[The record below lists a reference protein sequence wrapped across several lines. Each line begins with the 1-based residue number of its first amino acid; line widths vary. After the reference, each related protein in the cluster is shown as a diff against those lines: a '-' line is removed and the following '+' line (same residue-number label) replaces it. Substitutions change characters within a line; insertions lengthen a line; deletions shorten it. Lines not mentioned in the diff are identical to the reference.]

1 MDENNQETNE
11 EIKKDP
17 EVIKVEPIPNDESK
31 GLKSTFPK
39 KTSHFNKGLTKNILI
54 VALVIVLGGA
64 SGFGGAYLY
73 GKTNKTSSSQ
83 TVIYET
89 AENVSANTGTSSETT
104 VEEVVS
110 KVADS
115 VVEIATESVT
125 TSSYLGKYVTSG
137 AGSGV
142 IVTANGYIVTNY
154 HVIEDAKKITV
165 TTTDGTQYEATVVG
179 SDSDTD
185 LAILKIDAT
194 GLTSAVL
201 GNSSNLLT
209 GQSVIVIGNPLG
221 SLGGSVTTGIIS
233 ALSREITIS
242 GNTMTLLQTNAA
254 VNPGNSGGGLFD
266 LNGNLVG
273 IVNAKSSGEDVE
285 GIGFAIP
292 IDTAKT
298 VIEDLINQG
307 YVSGRFKLGVSLT
320 DVTTQQQAYQYNVS
334 ELGVYVSSVDTD
346 SNASK
351 GGIKSGDRIVSI
363 DGEEV
368 SSSSE
373 VSTIIKS
380 HTAGDKITII
390 VSRNSSQRT
399 LTITLEESN
408 S

>member
-1 MDENNQETNE
+1 MDENNKETNE
-11 EIKKDP
+11 EIKDP
-17 EVIKVEPIPNDESK
+17 EVIKVEPLPNDESK

-39 KTSHFNKGLTKNILI
+39 KSNHFNKGLAKNIMI
-54 VALVIVLGGA
+54 VALVVILGGA

-73 GKTNKTSSSQ
+73 GKTNKNSSSQ

-89 AENVSANTGTSSETT
+89 AENVSANTGTSSETA
-104 VEEVVS
+104 VESVVS

-125 TSSYLGKYVTSG
+125 TSTYLGKYVTSG

-165 TTTDGTQYEATVVG
+165 TTTDGTQYEATLVG
-179 SDSDTD
+179 TDSDTD
-185 LAILKIDAT
+185 LAILKIEAT

-201 GNSSNLLT
+201 GNSGNLLT
-209 GQSVIVIGNPLG
+209 GQSVVVIGNPLG

-266 LNGNLVG
+266 MNGNLVG

-320 DVTTQQQAYQYNVS
+320 DVTSQQQAYQYNVS
-334 ELGVYVSSVDTD
+334 ELGVYVSSVDTN

-351 GGIKSGDRIVSI
+351 GGMKSGDRIVSI
-363 DGEEV
+363 DGKEV
-368 SSSSE
+368 SSASE
-373 VSTIIKS
+373 VMTIIKS
-380 HTAGDKITII
+380 HTAGDKVTII

-399 LTITLEESN
+399 LTITLEETN

>member
-1 MDENNQETNE
+1 MDENNKETNE
-11 EIKKDP
+11 EIKDP
-17 EVIKVEPIPNDESK
+17 EVIKVEPLPNDESK

-39 KTSHFNKGLTKNILI
+39 KSNHFNKGLAKNIVI
-54 VALVIVLGGA
+54 VALVVILGGA

-73 GKTNKTSSSQ
+73 GKTNKNSSSQ

-89 AENVSANTGTSSETT
+89 AENVSANTGTSSETA
-104 VEEVVS
+104 VESVVS

-125 TSSYLGKYVTSG
+125 TSTYLGKYVTSG

-165 TTTDGTQYEATVVG
+165 TTTDGTQYEATLVG
-179 SDSDTD
+179 TDSDTD
-185 LAILKIDAT
+185 LAILKIEAT

-201 GNSSNLLT
+201 GNSGNLLT
-209 GQSVIVIGNPLG
+209 GQSVVVIGNPLG

-266 LNGNLVG
+266 MNGNLVG

-320 DVTTQQQAYQYNVS
+320 DVTSQQQAYQYNVS
-334 ELGVYVSSVDTD
+334 ELGVYVSSVDTN

-351 GGIKSGDRIVSI
+351 GGMKSGDRIVSI
-363 DGEEV
+363 DGKEV
-368 SSSSE
+368 SSASE
-373 VSTIIKS
+373 VMTIIKS
-380 HTAGDKITII
+380 HTAGDKVTII

-399 LTITLEESN
+399 LTITLEETN

>member
-73 GKTNKTSSSQ
+73 GKTNRTSSSQ

-185 LAILKIDAT
+185 LAILKIEVT

-368 SSSSE
+368 SSASE

>member
-1 MDENNQETNE
+1 MDENNKETNE
-11 EIKKDP
+11 EIKDP
-17 EVIKVEPIPNDESK
+17 EVIKVEPLPNDESK

-39 KTSHFNKGLTKNILI
+39 KSNHFNKGLAKNIMI
-54 VALVIVLGGA
+54 VALVVILGGA

-73 GKTNKTSSSQ
+73 GKTNKNSSSQ

-89 AENVSANTGTSSETT
+89 AENVSANTGTSSETA
-104 VEEVVS
+104 VESVVS

-125 TSSYLGKYVTSG
+125 TSTYLGKYVTSG

-165 TTTDGTQYEATVVG
+165 TTTDGTQYEATLVG
-179 SDSDTD
+179 TDSDTD
-185 LAILKIDAT
+185 LAILKIEAT

-201 GNSSNLLT
+201 GNSGNLLT
-209 GQSVIVIGNPLG
+209 GQSVVVIGNPLG

-242 GNTMTLLQTNAA
+242 DNTMTLLQTNAA

-266 LNGNLVG
+266 MNGNLVG

-320 DVTTQQQAYQYNVS
+320 DVTSQQQAYQYNVS
-334 ELGVYVSSVDTD
+334 ELGVYVSSVDTN

-351 GGIKSGDRIVSI
+351 GGMKSGDRIVSI
-363 DGEEV
+363 DGKEV
-368 SSSSE
+368 SSASE
-373 VSTIIKS
+373 VMTIIKS
-380 HTAGDKITII
+380 HTAGDKVTII

-399 LTITLEESN
+399 LTITLEETN

>member
-201 GNSSNLLT
+201 GSSSNLLT

>member
-1 MDENNQETNE
+1 MDENNKETNE
-11 EIKKDP
+11 EIKDP
-17 EVIKVEPIPNDESK
+17 EVIKVESLPNDESK

-39 KTSHFNKGLTKNILI
+39 KSNHFNKGLAKNIVI
-54 VALVIVLGGA
+54 VALVVILGGA

-73 GKTNKTSSSQ
+73 GKTNKNSSSQ

-89 AENVSANTGTSSETT
+89 AENVSANTGTSSETA
-104 VEEVVS
+104 VESVVS

-125 TSSYLGKYVTSG
+125 TSTYLGKYVTSG

-165 TTTDGTQYEATVVG
+165 TTTDGTQYEATLVG
-179 SDSDTD
+179 TDSDTD
-185 LAILKIDAT
+185 LAILKIEAT

-201 GNSSNLLT
+201 GNSGNLLT
-209 GQSVIVIGNPLG
+209 GQSVVVIGNPLG

-266 LNGNLVG
+266 MNGNLVG

-320 DVTTQQQAYQYNVS
+320 DVTSQQQAYQYNVS
-334 ELGVYVSSVDTD
+334 ELGVYVSSVDTN

-351 GGIKSGDRIVSI
+351 GGMKSGDRIVSI
-363 DGEEV
+363 DGKEV
-368 SSSSE
+368 SSASE
-373 VSTIIKS
+373 VMTIIKS
-380 HTAGDKITII
+380 HTAGDKVTII

-399 LTITLEESN
+399 LTITLEETN

>member
-1 MDENNQETNE
+1 MDENNQEKNE

-17 EVIKVEPIPNDESK
+17 EVIKVEPIPNEESK

-73 GKTNKTSSSQ
+73 GKTNKNSSSQ

-89 AENVSANTGTSSETT
+89 AENVSANTGTQSETA

-110 KVADS
+110 KVANS

-185 LAILKIDAT
+185 LAILKIEAT

-266 LNGNLVG
+266 LSGNLIG

-307 YVSGRFKLGVSLT
+307 YVTGRFKLGVSLT

-351 GGIKSGDRIVSI
+351 GGMKSGDRIVSI
-363 DGEEV
+363 DGKEV

-399 LTITLEESN
+399 LTITLEETN

>member
-1 MDENNQETNE
+1 MDENNKETNE
-11 EIKKDP
+11 EIKDP
-17 EVIKVEPIPNDESK
+17 EVIKVESLPNDESK

-39 KTSHFNKGLTKNILI
+39 KSNHFNKGLAKNIVI
-54 VALVIVLGGA
+54 VALVVILGGA

-73 GKTNKTSSSQ
+73 GKTNKNSSSQ

-89 AENVSANTGTSSETT
+89 AENVSANTGTSSETA
-104 VEEVVS
+104 VESVVS

-125 TSSYLGKYVTSG
+125 TSTYLGKYVTSG

-165 TTTDGTQYEATVVG
+165 TTTDGTQYEATLVG
-179 SDSDTD
+179 TDSDTD
-185 LAILKIDAT
+185 LAILKIEAT

-201 GNSSNLLT
+201 GNSGNLLT
-209 GQSVIVIGNPLG
+209 GQSVVVIGNPLG

-242 GNTMTLLQTNAA
+242 GNAMTLLQTNAA

-266 LNGNLVG
+266 MNGNLVG

-320 DVTTQQQAYQYNVS
+320 DVTSQQQAYQYNVS
-334 ELGVYVSSVDTD
+334 ELGVYVSSVDTN

-351 GGIKSGDRIVSI
+351 GGMKSGDRIVSI
-363 DGEEV
+363 DGKEV
-368 SSSSE
+368 SSASE
-373 VSTIIKS
+373 VMTIIKS
-380 HTAGDKITII
+380 HTAGDKVTII

-399 LTITLEESN
+399 LTITLEETN